1 MTRKKPPSCP
11 EVPPQRRHPPGP
23 LIPSSFTRYSLLL
36 APAIL
41 AGCASAPKGEHAR
54 IDPLESINRPIYRF
68 NEKVDKYVYKPV
80 AQGYDWVV
88 PDRAERSVSH
98 FFDNL
103 SAPVIVVN
111 DLLQAKFKSAAKD
124 TGRFAVNTTVGV
136 LGLFDVATDWGM
148 PQGHEDFG
156 QTLGSWGV
164 PPGFYIVLPF
174 LGPSTLRDG
183 VGSIADWPADPLMR
197 WPPKAQPEG
206 VRYGLLGLKY
216 VNTRSAYLGAEDVL
230 NTVYDPYT
238 YVRDGYLKR
247 RERMIKDEA
256 GVDANRPGAY
266 PPPSDG
272 EGQEAAP
279 PPPDADAPPPPYESE
294 SSSEQSA
301 APAAAAPA
309 AVD

>member
-1 MTRKKPPSCP
+1 MTRSSSRAEARLHHGPASRPSAP
-11 EVPPQRRHPPGP
+11 H
-23 LIPSSFTRYSLLL
+23 LLPHL
-36 APAIL
+36 SWIVLPALL
-41 AGCASAPKGEHAR
+41 AGCASTSKGEHSN
-54 IDPLESINRPIYRF
+54 IDPLESINRPIYHF

-80 AQGYDWVV
+80 AQGYDWVM

-103 SAPVIVVN
+103 NAPVIVVN

-124 TGRFAVNTTVGV
+124 TGRFAVNTTAGV

-156 QTLGSWGV
+156 QTLGKWGV
-164 PPGFYIVLPF
+164 PPGAYIVLPF
-174 LGPSTLRDG
+174 LGPSTLRDS
-183 VGSIADWPADPLMR
+183 VGSIADWPADPLLR
-197 WPPKAQPEG
+197 WPPKVQPEG

-230 NTVYDPYT
+230 KTVYDPYT

-247 RERMIKDEA
+247 RERLIKDEG

-266 PPPSDG
+266 PAPD
-272 EGQEAAP
+272 EGGQGAAP
-279 PPPDADAPPPPYESE
+279 PPPDADNPPPPYESE
-294 SSSEQSA
+294 GGSNHSSA
-301 APAAAAPA
+301 IPAPATKAN
-309 AVD
+309 